1 MTTKNHPHGQAMGS
15 TRQGPRKDILAV
27 ACCLVLLSGIAGAQE
42 TQPQPTTQEQA
53 AKDQAAKQQA
63 AKDQAAKDQAAGA
76 TGGVTTLQGVQVTG
90 IRSAIAN
97 AVETK
102 NESNSIVEA
111 ISAEDIGK
119 LPDVSIADSISRL
132 PGLAT
137 QRVDGRAQVINIRGM
152 SEQFAGT
159 LLNGREQV
167 STGDSRGAEFDQ
179 YPAELINAV
188 TVYKTPNAALIGQGL
203 SGTVDLQSIRPLDL
217 DGRRVVFGASG
228 EYNSLGDTTN
238 GGDATGYRVSASY
251 VDQFADNT
259 IGVALGFARLDS
271 PFQEQ
276 HYKAWWWADTDVWG
290 APQTGKP
297 AGAVALQGSEGWV
310 KSRNLTRDGLMGVF
324 EFRPSE
330 NFHSVLDLY
339 YSKFDQDELM
349 RGAMWTNDP
358 WWLPPGGGS
367 QISYSNV
374 GLSNIDGV
382 DVVTSGTLNG
392 VQPVVR
398 NDNNTRGDKLF
409 SAGWANTFN
418 WGAWE
423 LRTDLNYSKAE
434 REQSTLETY
443 AGRLGGQSIDFT
455 LAPGGGFAHYTLP
468 DLSDPGA
475 VYLWDP
481 QGWGHDGRMENSR
494 QVDDIKAARLDL
506 TRALDSPFLKS
517 YDIGANFNRRSK
529 DKRADVYF
537 ADLRDGRTPVLV
549 DPSLLADPT
558 TLDFVG
564 MGGLLTYDPRELLG
578 NYYDVYISESNDDL
592 RKDYIVEEDVDTYY
606 AKANI
611 DMDIGTRV
619 RLRGDIGVQY
629 IRTDQSSTGFN
640 ANNNSVVGSQT
651 LGAKYNDVLPSLNL
665 VADFG
670 HGWIARLGAGKSL
683 MRAPINYLSAD
694 SDASVSTV
702 THTWGGS
709 GGNPTLEPYRAKA
722 LDLSFEKY
730 MGDASYVGL
739 ALFYKDLETY
749 IYRQN
754 IPWDFTGYD
763 DNGVTPISNIGVF
776 STWANGTGGYMRGA
790 ELSTALS
797 GELLMPALAHFGALV
812 NVSYTESSI
821 DPDPNDSTPGTDTIP
836 GLSKIVANATVYYEN
851 DGFSVRLSQRYRDHY
866 RGEYG
871 SLFGTR
877 QYRNTLG
884 ERQLDMQVSYEFPES
899 SALHGFSV
907 LLQANNLNNSP
918 FRTEVSEATGT
929 GLWLPE
935 EHTEYGRQY
944 LLGFRYKL

>member
-1 MTTKNHPHGQAMGS
+1 MTALSNMPKGGWPMISRNHPRGTTVRPGHCV
-15 TRQGPRKDILAV
+15 PRKDILAV
-27 ACCLVLLSGIAGAQE
+27 ACCLVLMSGIAGAQE
-42 TQPQPTTQEQA
+42 AQVQPTTTTQA
-53 AKDQAAKQQA
+53 QAQTEP
-63 AKDQAAKDQAAGA
+63 A
-76 TGGVTTLQGVQVTG
+76 TGQVTTLQGVQVTG

-97 AVETK
+97 AVEVK

-119 LPDVSIADSISRL
+119 LPDISIADSISRL

-203 SGTVDLQSIRPLDL
+203 SGTVDLQTIRPLDL
-217 DGRRVVFGASG
+217 DERRIVFGASG
-228 EYNSLGDTTN
+228 EYNSLGSTTA
-238 GGDATGYRVSASY
+238 GGDKSGYRLSASY

-259 IGVALGFARLDS
+259 IGVALGVARLDS
-271 PFQEQ
+271 PFQED

-310 KSRNLTRDGLMGVF
+310 KSRNLTRDGLMGVL

-330 NFHSVLDLY
+330 SFHSVLDVY
-339 YSKFDQDELM
+339 YSKFGQDELM

-358 WWLPPGGGS
+358 WWTPPGGGD
-367 QISYSNV
+367 QVSYRNV
-374 GLSNIDGV
+374 GTTTVDGV
-382 DVVTSGTLNG
+382 DVVTSGTLDG

-398 NDNNTRGDKLF
+398 NDNNTRDDKLF
-409 SAGWANTFN
+409 SFGWANTFS
-418 WGAWE
+418 WGDWE
-423 LRTDLNYSKAE
+423 LNTDLNYSKAE

-443 AGRLGGQSIDFT
+443 AGRLGPQSIDFE
-455 LAPGGGFAHYTLP
+455 LAPDGGFAHYTLP

-475 VYLWDP
+475 VYLSDP
-481 QGWGHDGRMENSR
+481 QGWGHDGRLENSWQEDEIR
-494 QVDDIKAARLDL
+494 AARFGLS
-506 TRALDSPFLKS
+506 RALASSFLKS
-517 YDIGANFNRRSK
+517 FDVGVNFNRRSK

-537 ADLRDGRTPVLV
+537 ADLKNGRAPVLV
-549 DPSLLADPT
+549 DASRLASPT

-564 MGGLLTYDPRELLG
+564 MGGLLTYDPRALLG
-578 NYYDVYISESNDDL
+578 DYYDVTISESNDDL
-592 RKDYIVEEDVDTYY
+592 RKDYVVDEDVDTFYV
-606 AKANI
+606 KADI
-611 DMDIGTRV
+611 DTTIGSSVT
-619 RLRGDIGVQY
+619 LRGDIGVQY

-640 ANNNSVVGSQT
+640 ANNNAVVGSQT

-670 HGWIARLGAGKSL
+670 GGWIARLGAGKSL

-702 THTWGGS
+702 THTWNGS

-739 ALFYKDLETY
+739 ALFYKKLETY

-754 IPWDFTGYD
+754 LEWDFTGYD
-763 DNGVTPISNIGVF
+763 DNGIPPISNIGTF
-776 STWANGTGGYMRGA
+776 STWANGKGGYMRGA
-790 ELSTALS
+790 ELSAALS
-797 GELLMPALAHFGALV
+797 GDLIMPALTHFGALV

-821 DPDPNDSTPGTDTIP
+821 DPDPNDSTAGTDTIP
-836 GLSKIVANATVYYEN
+836 GLSKIVGNATVYYEN
-851 DGFSVRLSQRYRDHY
+851 QGFSVRLSQRYRDSY

-884 ERQLDMQVSYEFPES
+884 ERQLDMQVSYEFPKA
-899 SALHGFSV
+899 SALHGLTV

-929 GLWLPE
+929 GLWMPE
-935 EHTEYGRQY
+935 EYTEYGRQY
-944 LLGFRYKL
+944 LLGFRYNL